1 MLVWETH
8 RTRAELFA
16 DGMTRRGITAAVR
29 AGDLIRAR
37 RDRYLP
43 PDAPD
48 ALVRAVRV
56 GGRLTCLS
64 LLQLLGVFV
73 LANSQLHVHLTGQAS
88 RLRSPHSRRKRLDR
102 RRRHGTRLHWTAL
115 PERPGAETCVRI
127 VVALA
132 HAVVCQAP
140 AAAVA
145 SIDSA
150 LNKGLIGLDHV
161 AEIFGLLPARYG
173 VLRSL
178 IDGRAQ
184 SGPETLVRLMIR
196 KLGSTADLQVEF
208 DGVGF
213 VDLVVDGWLVIEC
226 DSKAHHGNWEQQL
239 KDYRRDLKLAQR
251 GFVVLRLAAED
262 IMYNPD
268 VVFLAVRGLLASGSR
283 H

>member
-1 MLVWETH
+1 M
-8 RTRAELFA
+8 
-16 DGMTRRGITAAVR
+16 
-29 AGDLIRAR
+29 
-37 RDRYLP
+37 

-73 LANSQLHVHLTGQAS
+73 LTNSKLHVHLTAQAS
-88 RLRSPHSRRKRLDR
+88 RLRSPHNRRKRLDR

-115 PERPGAETCVRI
+115 PERPGAETCVSI

-132 HAVVCQAP
+132 HAVFCQAP
-140 AAAVA
+140 GAAVA

-150 LNKGLIGLDHV
+150 LNKGLIALDQV
-161 AEIFGLLPARYG
+161 TEIFDLLPPKYG
-173 VLRSL
+173 VLRGL

-184 SGPETLVRLMIR
+184 SGPETLVRVMVR
-196 KLGSTADLQVEF
+196 KLGSTAELQVEF

-226 DSKAHHGNWEQQL
+226 DSKAHHSSWEQQL
-239 KDYRRDLKLAQR
+239 KDYRRDLKLAQL
-251 GFVVLRLAAED
+251 GYVVLRLAAED
-262 IMYNPD
+262 IMYDPD
-268 VVFLAVRGLLASGSR
+268 AVFLAVRGVLASR
-283 H
+283 RRA